1 MLKVELVSYMP
12 NPIHTIESAASNC
25 YDSKTTN
32 GRIVDSCY
40 KSGHM
45 SVLEFAQFQFKVSGI
60 SRACSHQLVRH
71 RTGKFAQRSQR
82 YVDED
87 GFSYITPPCINN
99 NDDAR
104 NIFDKIMTNINDAYL
119 ELKQIGIPAEDA
131 RYVLP
136 NACDTTIEISFD
148 LRNLIHFCNERL
160 CSRAQWEIRAVAK
173 EMARLVSEVE
183 PKLSKYLVPKCEVN
197 SDYPFCTERRSC
209 GRHPKLE
216 SVYNNHNSSNNFIL
230 LVGASGSGKTTI
242 SNYLRDN
249 YQMRPLVSY
258 TTRQPRYE
266 GEDNHIFVS
275 LDEFWDV
282 RDYNELVGWTIYDNN
297 YYCATREQ
305 VENSDIYT
313 VDPYGISYFKEHYKG
328 KKNPIVVYLNVSEE
342 VRLQRMDE
350 RGDRKEDA
358 EHRVIMD
365 SVDFYKADELADV
378 IIDNVDIE
386 KTASMIYNI
395 FRG

>member
-1 MLKVELVSYMP
+1 MFKVELISYIP
-12 NPIHTIESAASNC
+12 DPVHSIESAASNC
-25 YDSKTTN
+25 YDSQTTG
-32 GRIVDSCY
+32 GRIMDSCY

-45 SVLEFAQFQFKVSGI
+45 SVLEFAQFQFKISGI

-87 GFSYITPPCINN
+87 GFCYITPPRIDNDAGARKIFNN
-99 NDDAR
+99 
-104 NIFDKIMTNINDAYL
+104 IMANINDAYL
-119 ELKQIGIPAEDA
+119 NLKQMGIPAEDA

-136 NACDTTIEISFD
+136 NACETTIEVSFD

-183 PKLSKYLVPKCEVN
+183 PKFAKYLVPKCETN
-197 SDYPFCTERRSC
+197 PDYPFCTEKHSC
-209 GRHPKLE
+209 GRHLKLE
-216 SVYNNHNSSNNFIL
+216 SVYDSRNPSNNFIL

-242 SNYLRDN
+242 SNYLRDH
-249 YQMRPLVSY
+249 YKMKPLVSY
-258 TTRQPRYE
+258 TTRKPRYD

-275 LDEFWDV
+275 LDEFGDLK
-282 RDYNELVGWTIYDNN
+282 DHHELVAWTTYDSN
-297 YYCATREQ
+297 YYCATSEQ

-313 VDPYGISYFKEHYKG
+313 VDPYGINYFKEHYKG
-328 KKNPIVVYLNVSEE
+328 SKNPIVVYLNVPED

-350 RGDRKEDA
+350 RGDSKEDA
-358 EHRVIMD
+358 KHRADMD
-365 SVDFYKADELADV
+365 LVDFYKADELADV
-378 IIDNVDIE
+378 VINNVDLE
-386 KTASMIYNI
+386 KTASLIYNI